1 MPCLSS
7 QHGGDL
13 SVRTRQRSFKTT
25 RRQICSPEI
34 MLSSLNKYKSA
45 PFYIQICSLCLTN
58 RPASGLCRVNS
69 LATPVFRSD
78 RYRCP
83 LPYELAQVNKF
94 SLENMSE
101 VRVACFLFADVSIHW
116 MGETQVLDI
125 AVGWLSR
132 VVRYFAKEKGNQMG
146 ILARPRRAQSRI
158 ARTIQGFCR
167 HSQ

>member
-1 MPCLSS
+1 
-7 QHGGDL
+7 
-13 SVRTRQRSFKTT
+13 
-25 RRQICSPEI
+25 
-34 MLSSLNKYKSA
+34 
-45 PFYIQICSLCLTN
+45 
-58 RPASGLCRVNS
+58 
-69 LATPVFRSD
+69 
-78 RYRCP
+78 
-83 LPYELAQVNKF
+83 
-94 SLENMSE
+94 MSE